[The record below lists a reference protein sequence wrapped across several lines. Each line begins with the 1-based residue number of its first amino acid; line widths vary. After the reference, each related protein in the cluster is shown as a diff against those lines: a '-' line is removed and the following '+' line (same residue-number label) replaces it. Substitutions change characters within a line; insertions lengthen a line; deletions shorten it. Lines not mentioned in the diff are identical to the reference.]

1 MNIDV
6 SWFWAFLLVFVR
18 CGALMLAA
26 PFLGA
31 QSVPVR
37 VRVLTAAALALCL
50 VSVVKPLTAPVPAT
64 TTELAQ
70 LVAYEALAGV
80 LIGAMFNLVLQ
91 AIQLAGSLAD
101 LQIGLGSSQVL
112 NPVSGVSVTVIAQ
125 FKYML
130 ALIIFVT
137 VDAHHTVIEALVAS
151 YSAAPLRPEAIASAV
166 TNLMQSFSLLAI
178 QIAAPLIAVSFVVDA
193 ALGLVNKA
201 VPTMQV
207 FFVGMPAKILIGMVT
222 ISLVLPAIVAGVRSG
237 VELASQQ
244 LVLVFG
250 GAS

>member
-18 CGALMLAA
+18 CGGMMLAA

-31 QSVPVR
+31 QSVPVK

-50 VSVVKPLTAPVPAT
+50 VPVVKPLTAPVPAT
-64 TTELAQ
+64 MMELAQ
-70 LVAYEALAGV
+70 LVGYEALAGI
-80 LIGAMFNLVLQ
+80 LIGAIFNLVLQ

-151 YSAAPLRPEAIASAV
+151 YSAAPLRPETMAMAV

-178 QIAAPLIAVSFVVDA
+178 QIAAPLLAVSFVVDA